1 MIDYTL
7 LVPASPKFG
16 PLLNNLKNSYEKY
29 RSSFANDMIIFG
41 HDTRTSCYQSKMLDM
56 LPMLESLSSEFIV
69 VVDAFDLILNKP
81 LNETLFKDFDKNP
94 NLEFMFGAETNCFP
108 YPEHKELFSAQAR
121 STSLKYLNG
130 GVIISKRERYIEV
143 LKDAL
148 DPHKYSQHEFLRN
161 SDQVLYTRLY
171 KDSLEREDNKVVI
184 DCEARISLQMFRLE
198 RDKDYTLNDEKQLT
212 FLETGNIPF
221 FVHFN
226 GDGKNQMHHFDI
238 EYGK

>member
-56 LPMLESLSSEFIV
+56 LPMLEPLSSEFIV
-69 VVDAFDLILNKP
+69 VV
-81 LNETLFKDFDKNP
+81 
-94 NLEFMFGAETNCFP
+94 
-108 YPEHKELFSAQAR
+108 FSAQAR